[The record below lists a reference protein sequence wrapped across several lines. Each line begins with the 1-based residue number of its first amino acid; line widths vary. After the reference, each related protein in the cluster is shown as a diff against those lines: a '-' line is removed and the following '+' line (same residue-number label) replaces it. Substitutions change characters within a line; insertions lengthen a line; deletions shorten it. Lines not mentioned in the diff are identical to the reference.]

1 MVYVWGVDQ
10 VSKNSEFLGV
20 GEESH
25 QCGKQRIELSP
36 CAVLAWDRVG
46 GVVPHL
52 PNAALCF
59 RTATFAISKTLLGQL
74 ARRKRGLRIR
84 P

>member
-1 MVYVWGVDQ
+1 MWKA
-10 VSKNSEFLGV
+10 KN
-20 GEESH
+20 
-25 QCGKQRIELSP
+25 RASP

-59 RTATFAISKTLLGQL
+59 RTATFAIKDVTGTTGQTQ
-74 ARRKRGLRIR
+74 KGSED
-84 P
+84 

>member
-20 GEESH
+20 GEESR
-25 QCGKQRIELSP
+25 QCGKRRIERVPVRCWPGTGWEVWSP
-36 CAVLAWDRVG
+36 G
-46 GVVPHL
+46 L

-59 RTATFAISKTLLGQL
+59 RTATFAIKDVTGTTGQTQ
-74 ARRKRGLRIR
+74 KGSED
-84 P
+84 

>member
-20 GEESH
+20 GEESR
-25 QCGKQRIELSP
+25 QCGKQRIVSP

-46 GVVPHL
+46 GVVPRL

-59 RTATFAISKTLLGQL
+59 RTATFAIKDVTGTTGQTQKGSKD
-74 ARRKRGLRIR
+74 
-84 P
+84 